1 MYIKRQLDDSIKPFL
16 LRKEALSIIGPRQAG
31 KTTLIT
37 NLAIE
42 LEKNGKK
49 VKFLTFEK
57 QSELELFNND
67 IEGFKNLYRE
77 YDCILIDEF
86 QYAKDGGQKLKYLYD
101 TTPQKYIV
109 TGSSSLDLTFQ
120 TGKYMVGRL
129 LEFTL
134 LPFSFTEFLEYK
146 SLDLFKLDLNISSKI
161 GPEIITRL
169 VRFLEEYTLY
179 GGYPAVVLSD
189 TSEEKVKVL
198 EGITQKYLLR
208 DIRDLLRLATD
219 DELWTLEKFLAT
231 QIGNMVNYEELS
243 RSSGISRQLIKKYLN
258 ILEKTFVIKMIKPY
272 FVNKRTELTKNPK
285 VFFIDLGLRNF
296 VLSDF
301 RPVATRPDFGAIM
314 ENYGLLALMRR
325 FDPTTVRY
333 WRTKSKAEVDFV
345 VEYDQKAIP
354 FEVKYS
360 SSPKIGRSLFSFL
373 NKYHPPEAYVL
384 TKDFSNQDKRSG
396 DIINYVPLALV

>member
-31 KTTLIT
+31 KTTLVN

-67 IEGFKNLYRE
+67 IEGFKNLYRK

-86 QYAKDGGQKLKYLYD
+86 QYAKEGGQKLKYLYD
-101 TTPQKYIV
+101 TTEVKYIV
-109 TGSSSLDLTFQ
+109 TGSSSLDLAFQ

-134 LPFSFTEFLEYK
+134 LPFSFAEFLEYK
-146 SLDLFKLDLNISSKI
+146 SPDLFQLLSGKTKI
-161 GPEIITRL
+161 GAEIMAGLIKL
-169 VRFLEEYTLY
+169 LEEYVLF
-179 GGYPAVVLSD
+179 GGYPAVVLSE
-189 TSEEKVKVL
+189 TPEEKIKVL

-231 QIGNMVNYEELS
+231 QIGNMVNYQELS
-243 RSSGISRQLIKKYLN
+243 VSTGVSRQLIKKHLN

-272 FVNKRTELTKNPK
+272 FVNRRTELTKNPK
-285 VFFIDLGLRNF
+285 VYFVDPGLRNF

-301 RPVATRPDFGAIM
+301 RPVAVRPDFGAIM
-314 ENYGLLALMRR
+314 ENYGLLALMKR
-325 FDPTTVRY
+325 FESSTVKY

-345 VEYDQKAIP
+345 IEHDQKVIP

-360 SSPKIGRSLFSFL
+360 SSPKIGKSLFSFL
-373 NKYHPPEAYVL
+373 NKYHSPEAYVL
-384 TKDFSNQDKRSG
+384 TRNFAGKDKRSTG
-396 DIINYVPLALV
+396 TINYIPLALV